1 MKAKS
6 GKTSV
11 DLDENVEGLLCYLL
25 GFVTGIIFIIIE
37 KKSRFVKF
45 HAWQST
51 AIFLLIALAHFFIS
65 WLPLMN
71 RVLTFALGVV
81 TFVVWILMMYKAY
94 HNEMYKLP
102 IVGDF
107 AEKQS
112 AK

>member
-1 MKAKS
+1 MKTKF

-11 DLDENVEGLLCYLL
+11 DLHENLEGLLCYLL
-25 GFVTGIIFIIIE
+25 GFITGIIFIIIE

-51 AIFLLIALAHFFIS
+51 AVFLLLFLVSFFVGWIPFVS
-65 WLPLMN
+65 WLFSF
-71 RVLTFALGVV
+71 VVGVV
-81 TFVVWILMMYKAY
+81 TLIIWIVLMYKSY
-94 HNEMYKLP
+94 QGEMYKLP

>member
-1 MKAKS
+1 METRFD
-6 GKTSV
+6 KTSV
-11 DLDENVEGLLCYLL
+11 NLDENVEGLLCYLL
-25 GFVTGIIFIIIE
+25 GFITGIIFIIIE

-51 AIFLLIALAHFFIS
+51 AAFLLLFLVSFLVGWIPFVYWIFS
-65 WLPLMN
+65 F
-71 RVLTFALGVV
+71 VVGVV
-81 TFVVWILMMYKAY
+81 TLILWIVMMYKAY
-94 HNEMYKLP
+94 QGEMYKLP